1 MLCDGFAVDGFN
13 AAGFDAFLAG
23 FSHNAAIG
31 QRYRTHSPEWLEL
44 EIPFRPD
51 LAGDFGGSSM
61 ARGPIIALLD
71 CAAGAAIWFSRKAVL
86 PQVTI
91 DLRVDF
97 LRPVQE
103 GAGIVGRGR
112 CTRIAGSTAWVEAI
126 GYEDDPANPACRA
139 YGTYMLFKGEPMWQ
153 P

>member
-1 MLCDGFAVDGFN
+1 MPNDSFAVDGFD
-13 AAGFDAFLAG
+13 AAGFDAFLAK
-23 FSHNAAIG
+23 FSHNAVIG
-31 QRYRTHSPEWLEL
+31 QRYRTHSPDWLEL

-51 LAGDFGGSSM
+51 LSGGFGGGSL

-97 LRPVQE
+97 LRPVHE
-103 GAGIVGRGR
+103 GAGIIARGR
-112 CTRIAGSTAWVEAI
+112 CTRVTGATAWVEAI
-126 GYEDDPANPACRA
+126 GYEDDPENPACRA

>member
-1 MLCDGFAVDGFN
+1 MQSDGFEVDGFN
-13 AAGFDAFLAG
+13 AAGFDAFLAS
-23 FSHNAAIG
+23 FSHNATIG
-31 QRYRTHSPEWLEL
+31 QRYRTHSAEWLEL
-44 EIPFRPD
+44 EVPFRPD
-51 LAGDFGGSSM
+51 LAGDAGGSAL

-97 LRPVQE
+97 LRPVRDKS
-103 GAGIVGRGR
+103 GIVGRGR

-139 YGTYMLFKGEPMWQ
+139 FGTYMLFKGEPMWN

>member
-1 MLCDGFAVDGFN
+1 VQSDGFVVDGFD

-23 FSHNAAIG
+23 FSHNAVIG

-51 LAGDFGGSSM
+51 LASDFGGSSM

-71 CAAGAAIWFSRKAVL
+71 CAAGVAIWFSRKAVL

-103 GAGIVGRGR
+103 GAGIIGRGR

-126 GYEDDPANPACRA
+126 GYENDPANPACRA